1 MNVNLRA
8 MIIVAGCGLAACTT
22 QEVTP
27 DGGGGSTGVAGSGGS
42 TGSGGG
48 GGSQGNPGV
57 LCLPPD
63 QMLTDFTYDADA
75 GGTDQVR
82 FGTFGT
88 SLSGGQSAYGSLTGN
103 VSANDWHIMGTIMDY
118 SGFNLYFDAVNG
130 CNKVDASAYAGITF
144 TIWGTVGGTG
154 NTITMGMATLKNTV
168 KASWLLSVNDTMTT
182 GTEPGLCT
190 PASGNGR
197 YYHPGCGDATY
208 SFSVTGTQAAPQ
220 TVSIPWAS
228 FTGGMPEAGVTPS
241 EILTTYW
248 NVTWAPG
255 QTPYPVDIH
264 IDNLAFIPK

>member
-8 MIIVAGCGLAACTT
+8 MIIVVGCGLAACTT

-27 DGGGGSTGVAGSGGS
+27 DGGGGSTGIAGSGGS
-42 TGSGGG
+42 TGTGGG
-48 GGSQGNPGV
+48 GGAQGNPGV

-63 QMLTDFTYDADA
+63 QKLTDFTYVADA

-103 VSANDWHIMGTIMDY
+103 VSANDWHLMGTIADY
-118 SGFNLYFDAVNG
+118 SGFNLYFDVVNA
-130 CNKVDASAYAGITF
+130 CNMVDASAYAGITF

-154 NTITMGMATLKNTV
+154 NMITMGMATLRNTV
-168 KASWLLSVNDTMTT
+168 TAPWLLSVGDTMTT
-182 GTEPGLCT
+182 GTEPGLCR

-208 SFSVTGTQAAPQ
+208 TFSVTGTEAAPQ
-220 TVSIPWAS
+220 TVSVPWAS
-228 FTGGMPEAGVTPS
+228 FMGGMPQAGVTPS
-241 EILTTYW
+241 EILTVYW

-255 QTPYPVDIH
+255 QASYPVDIH